1 MISEIVKVS
10 QVFYQPWPAARL
22 ITVTSTLIITDTTK
36 ISSNNCLKSP
46 LKMLRAINNS
56 KYASRNGE
64 KLTYKLSVV
73 FVTTFLVVS
82 PFESFLQSWI
92 IFADGTG
99 ALHLVRK
106 GLLPRQRGTKR
117 VF

>member
-1 MISEIVKVS
+1 
-10 QVFYQPWPAARL
+10 
-22 ITVTSTLIITDTTK
+22 
-36 ISSNNCLKSP
+36 
-46 LKMLRAINNS
+46 MLRAINNS

-106 GLLPRQRGTKR
+106 GLLSRERGTKR
-117 VF
+117 VFKMHYSHNDSWHGIHHIKRV

>member
-56 KYASRNGE
+56 KYASRNGQ

-106 GLLPRQRGTKR
+106 GLLSRERGTKR
-117 VF
+117 VL